1 MPSNQQLFEL
11 FPHFKIRTNQVSE
24 RRMYPLFAQFSFSIF
39 IILFSG
45 WLTVKIALHLKY
57 GVWSDSMNQP
67 RQSKWANF
75 CISLTFRLFS
85 LTIMCSTLIVWYH
98 LSYINVRKHQHHHKT
113 VLLFWWFLFHCK
125 QKLSVVYYFP
135 ALLKVPLN
143 SCVSKHKWTA

>member
-45 WLTVKIALHLKY
+45 WLTVKIALHLKC

-75 CISLTFRLFS
+75 YISLTFRLFS
-85 LTIMCSTLIVWYH
+85 LTIMCSTLIVWY

>member
-1 MPSNQQLFEL
+1 
-11 FPHFKIRTNQVSE
+11 
-24 RRMYPLFAQFSFSIF
+24 MYPLFSQFSFSIF

-57 GVWSDSMNQP
+57 GVWFDSMNQP

-75 CISLTFRLFS
+75 CISLPFRLFS
-85 LTIMCSTLIVWYH
+85 LTIMCSTLIVWY

>member
-85 LTIMCSTLIVWYH
+85 LTIMCSTLIVWY

>member
-75 CISLTFRLFS
+75 YISLTFRLFS
-85 LTIMCSTLIVWYH
+85 LTIMCSTLIVWY

-135 ALLKVPLN
+135 ALLKVL
-143 SCVSKHKWTA
+143 